1 MTELLTKVAEILEME
16 VSADEFYSEN
26 REVYSNLHQMKSEVI
41 NALSKVSTSW
51 SCKEALE
58 GKEEEWNTLNDI
70 FMKLSE
76 KALEVKKILKEQIKE
91 ETGNLHNEY
100 ANINIYIADLNA
112 YNNGYLKGEWVSLP
126 LDAEVLC
133 MVMDK
138 YSNFGQTDIAIHD
151 YECEFMSISEYDRIT
166 NLNTIAEEMDS
177 LSDTELKVFK
187 AYLEYHGSNYID
199 DALQVVRSGDYMIYH
214 NCQDM
219 EDVAVQYIEETGM
232 LEDVPDHLQSYFDY
246 ESYGRDMEIN
256 GTFVYI
262 DGDYVEFY

>member
-1 MTELLTKVAEILEME
+1 MTKLMEKVAELLEVE
-16 VSADEFYSEN
+16 ISTSELYAEN
-26 REVYSNLHQMKSEVI
+26 RTIYSNLQQLQSEII

-51 SCKEALE
+51 ACKSPIV
-58 GKEEEWNTLNDI
+58 GKEEEWNTLNDT

-76 KALEVKKILKEQIKE
+76 KSLEVKKILKEQINE
-91 ETGNLHNEY
+91 ETGNLYYEG
-100 ANINIYIADLNA
+100 ANISIYIADLNA

-126 LDAEVLC
+126 VDEEVLD

-151 YECEFMSISEYDRIT
+151 DECDFMRIGEYDSIS
-166 NLNTIAEEMDS
+166 NLNTIAEEMES
-177 LSDTELKVFK
+177 LDETELQVFK
-187 AYLEYHGSNYID
+187 AYLDNYGESYID
-199 DALQVVRSGDYMIYH
+199 DALQTLRSGNYAIYH
-214 NCQDM
+214 NCRDM
-219 EDVAVQYIEETGM
+219 EEVARQYIEGTGLLGDM
-232 LEDVPDHLQSYFDY
+232 PEHLQCYFDY